1 MKILSFLRRL
11 VIVTFFRRNFFFIR
25 LFGIL
30 AIASMLISLLFLVH
44 VNEHEKISVT
54 QERLQRDI
62 EMETKFAEIKRR
74 VKKMKKIGPKAWEHI
89 LSDPPPLSH
98 RPGDYSLKKN
108 GDKKSSLRRSSEKG
122 GNSVARGSERT
133 KKSEFSA
140 VWDTWSN
147 RQRARRTV
155 KEVKPTGDVKNDYQ
169 SQIFAT
175 GNVVKDNT
183 REFNTFTRRSE
194 AIFTATPTVYKE
206 KETTLAKYQSNF
218 VKDSHLVPDANRHRN
233 VEDKLHNT
241 DVTVIRATEQR
252 TLTAQ
257 INSPV
262 MRNLYE
268 RQNTGKSQTTGDK
281 QVETSNRKEIAAV
294 RIRNSETS
302 TPANKD
308 SLRHPTNALRNVK
321 LQSRASSVPP
331 ILEGNRP
338 KAHTPVMTVK
348 RDVEKPTLTSPMD
361 SPAQGYSSVRQKTVK
376 SRIIGNRQAETSN
389 TKEIAAMSIRDSAT
403 LTPINKD
410 LLRYPT
416 IAPRTAKMHSR
427 STILTLPVH
436 EGNKPAAPTL
446 GKPIQKVTTQYTTYT
461 SPVQRKTVIIV
472 AEPRTGSSF
481 LGDAFNQNPD
491 VFYLFEP
498 LHGVVLDP
506 SQHER
511 DPKPMQFLAGIL
523 GCKFLSPRYVKEI
536 QVFRRFSSNAL
547 SSPPLCREKTTPKTA
562 KKNKCSS
569 LTTKNMENVC
579 MLDYS
584 VTVIKILT
592 SRIPKS
598 RVESLFPLCNSSDCS
613 IIYLVRDPRPVV
625 FSHMKVGINTWT
637 YFRGRA
643 KDGSPHP
650 SLKMYSA
657 QICRQ
662 IEANVRTFLELT
674 NKTNNRYHILPY
686 EDLARNPVEILQ
698 RMYKISGITMHN
710 DTLNWI
716 KNHTSEQNVPSNNV
730 KGYNFSTKRNS
741 KANVDNWRFE
751 VDPCLVNIIEDSCR
765 PLMQLLGYKLLNRSE
780 KTQYDLT
787 VSLYDH
793 IYMNTQ

>member
-1 MKILSFLRRL
+1 
-11 VIVTFFRRNFFFIR
+11 
-25 LFGIL
+25 
-30 AIASMLISLLFLVH
+30 
-44 VNEHEKISVT
+44 
-54 QERLQRDI
+54 
-62 EMETKFAEIKRR
+62 METKFAEIKRR

-523 GCKFLSPRYVKEI
+523 GCKFLSPR
-536 QVFRRFSSNAL
+536 
-547 SSPPLCREKTTPKTA
+547 
-562 KKNKCSS
+562 
-569 LTTKNMENVC
+569 
-579 MLDYS
+579 
-584 VTVIKILT
+584 
-592 SRIPKS
+592 
-598 RVESLFPLCNSSDCS
+598 
-613 IIYLVRDPRPVV
+613 DPRPVV